1 MTGHTDEIDPKTP
14 RILAMTYQMVLIS
27 HFSFLNLGF
36 HTDSAKS
43 RHWAI
48 LELNVRE

>member
-36 HTDSAKS
+36 HTASARSGLK
-43 RHWAI
+43 RNYKCAGF
-48 LELNVRE
+48 